1 MSPYS
6 RRDFLKVAGASASI
20 MLLPASLRA
29 QVASGRVVVIGGGFG
44 GGTTAKYLR
53 LWSPGVEVTLVE
65 PAPTYHSCVMSNLYY
80 PGRIPIDFLE
90 TPYDGLVDRGVNLV
104 HDRAV
109 EVDTSGHTVT
119 LAGGQQLPYDKLVVG
134 PGIDFLYPPGLEDPA
149 AQARVPHAWK
159 NVADQAPLLR
169 SMLQAM
175 PNGGTFVL
183 TVPPLPYRCPPGPYE
198 RACMVASYLWRSKR
212 RSKVIVL
219 DANPDIV
226 AKPDIFHHAF
236 DVTHRGFVEYHPNA
250 PVLSVD
256 ADTLTVTTP
265 IGSFQAS
272 VLNVIPAQRAGQI
285 AFDAGLV
292 NVNGRWAGVDAQT
305 FESTAAPDVF
315 IVGDSNGSSVG
326 KSGHFANSEGKLVA
340 AAIGAQFAGEPENA
354 SPMLGNVCYSAIT
367 LESAS
372 WFTNHLIYR
381 GGVMVPVPL
390 SVAEGPPSGGNF
402 ERMFAWG
409 RNLWADSLI

>member
-20 MLLPASLRA
+20 MLMPLSLRA
-29 QVASGRVVVIGGGFG
+29 QGASGRVVVIGGGFG

-53 LWSPGVEVTLVE
+53 LWSPDVEVTLVE
-65 PAPTYHSCVMSNLYY
+65 PAPTFHSCVMSNLYY
-80 PGRIPIDFLE
+80 PGRIELDFLE
-90 TPYDGLVDRGVNLV
+90 TPYDGLVSRGVNLV
-104 HDRAV
+104 RDRAV
-109 EVDTSGHTVT
+109 GVDTAAHTVT
-119 LAGGQQLPYDKLVVG
+119 LANGQPLTYDKLVVA
-134 PGIDFLYPPGLEDPA
+134 PGIDFIFPPGLEDPA

-159 NVADQAPLLR
+159 NVAVQAPLLR
-169 SMLQAM
+169 SMLRAM
-175 PNGGTFVL
+175 PNGSTFAL
-183 TVPPLPYRCPPGPYE
+183 TIPSPPYRCPPGPYE
-198 RACMVASYLWRSKR
+198 RACMVASYIRRSKP

-219 DANPDIV
+219 DANPDIL
-226 AKPDIFHHAF
+226 AKPAIFHHAF

-256 ADTLTVTTP
+256 ADTLTATTP
-265 IGSFQAS
+265 IGSFQAG
-272 VLNVIPAQRAGQI
+272 VLNVIPKQRAGQI

-292 NVNGRWAGVDAQT
+292 NVNDRWAGVDPQT

-315 IVGDSNGSSVG
+315 IVGDANGSSVG

-340 AAIGAQFAGEPENA
+340 AAIGAQLAGEPENA

-372 WFTNHLIYR
+372 WFTNHLAYQ
-381 GGVMVPVPL
+381 GGVMVPVAE
-390 SVAEGPPSGGNF
+390 SVAEGAPSGSNF
-402 ERMFAWG
+402 ERMPAWA
-409 RNLWADSLI
+409 RNLWADSLL

>member
-1 MSPYS
+1 MNPYT
-6 RRDFLKVAGASASI
+6 RRDFLKVAGASASV
-20 MLLPASLRA
+20 MLLPVSLRA
-29 QVASGRVVVIGGGFG
+29 QMASGRVVIIGGGFG
-44 GGTTAKYLR
+44 GGTTAKYLK
-53 LWSPGVEVTLVE
+53 LWSPGVDVTLVE
-65 PAPTYHSCVMSNLYY
+65 PESAFHSCVMSNLYY
-80 PGRIPIDFLE
+80 PGRIELDFLR
-90 TPYDGLVDRGVNLV
+90 TPYDGLVHRGVDLV
-104 HDRAV
+104 RDRAL
-109 EVDTSGHTVT
+109 EVDTVAHTVT
-119 LAGGQQLPYDKLVVG
+119 LAGGRRLTYDKLVVA
-134 PGIDFLYPPGLEDPA
+134 PGIDFLYPPGLEDPD

-159 NVADQAPLLR
+159 NVAEQAPRLR
-169 SMLQAM
+169 SMLRAM

-183 TVPPLPYRCPPGPYE
+183 AVPPLPYRCPPGPYE
-198 RACMVASYLWRSKR
+198 RACMVASYLR
-212 RSKVIVL
+212 RSKPRSKVVVL

-236 DVTHRGFVEYHPNA
+236 DVTHRGFVEYHPRA

-256 ADTLTVTTP
+256 ADSLTVTTP
-265 IGSFQAS
+265 LGPFQAS

-292 NVNGRWAGVDAQT
+292 NVNDRWAGVDAQT
-305 FESTAAPDVF
+305 FSSTAAPDVF
-315 IVGDSNGSSVG
+315 IVGDANGSSVG

-340 AAIGAQFAGEPENA
+340 AAIGAQLAGEPENA

-381 GGVMVPVPL
+381 GGNMVPVPA